1 MSRVDVFVLAVLSR
15 KNKLSLSNIV
25 RKVADI
31 NLNKP
36 PSRIGIYKRLNV
48 LIGQKLISFEWK
60 QGEKIYIISEEGLE
74 TITEF
79 INQLN
84 GAQSA

>member
-15 KNKLSLSNIV
+15 ENKLSLSNIV
-25 RKVADI
+25 KKIGEI

-48 LIGQKLISFEWK
+48 LKEQNLVSFEWK
-60 QGEKIYIISEEGLE
+60 QGKKNYIVSEKGLE
-74 TITEF
+74 IITEF
-79 INQLN
+79 INQLT
-84 GAQSA
+84 GVQST